1 MLLPVHKNNP
11 YLGNAIESILAQSHS
26 NFELLILDNSQ
37 NGISDFINTQDP
49 RVRIIELPA
58 YFGLSET
65 LNFGIRISEGRYIAR
80 MDYDDSSVYNRI
92 QMQVDFLE
100 AHPDV
105 GILGGF
111 IRYLGEQYDPKAK
124 VGTIGTRPTSCS
136 DMKRYL
142 LNKNP
147 LFHPTVMFRA
157 SSIRE
162 MEKLYRKKY
171 DSCEDLDL
179 WSRAIFKMK
188 IANLPDVL
196 LEYRLHED
204 QYSRKARTS
213 TEYLALKIRT
223 IYAIRLF
230 IVGNVSRVESFKSAV
245 KGLSKLPK
253 LLYLRVIQVKFDK
266 FIS

>member
-1 MLLPVHKNNP
+1 MLLPAHKNNP

-37 NGISDFINTQDP
+37 NGISDYISTRDS

-65 LNFGIRISEGRYIAR
+65 LNFGIGISRGTYIAR
-80 MDYDDSSVYNRI
+80 MDYDDSSVNNRI
-92 QMQVDFLE
+92 EMQVKFLE

-124 VGTIGTRPTSCS
+124 VGTTGTRPTSIS

-157 SSIRE
+157 SSIKE
-162 MEKLYRKKY
+162 MEELYRKKY

-188 IANLPDVL
+188 IANLPEVL

-204 QYSRKARTS
+204 QYSRKARNS
-213 TEYLALKIRT
+213 TEYLANKIRT

-230 IVGNVSRVESFKSAV
+230 IVDNINRTESFKCAI

-253 LLYLRVIQVKFDK
+253 LLYLRSAQVKFDK
-266 FIS
+266 FMS